1 MAATAVVEQAKAE
14 GWTDEEIAA
23 RVLAG
28 ETGLY
33 EIIMRRYN
41 QRLYRVARAILRND
55 TEAEDVMQ
63 DTYVR
68 AYEHLGQFAARSRFA
83 AWLTKIAVHE
93 ALSRLRDRNRL
104 QELEAMGPEET
115 EEILVSACK
124 NPEQQASNAE
134 MVHLLE
140 DAILSL
146 PEGFRTVVMMRDI
159 EEMSTTETAIA
170 LDLTEDNVKVRL
182 HRGRAL
188 LRKELYARAEGS
200 RTHAFSFMGARCDR
214 VVRNVL
220 RRILLLHGRRLINS
234 DESGENR

>member
-14 GWTDEEIAA
+14 GWTDEEIVE

-28 ETGLY
+28 ETELY

-55 TEAEDVMQ
+55 AEAEDVMQ

-93 ALSRLRDRNRL
+93 ALGRVRDRSRL
-104 QELEAMGPEET
+104 QELEAMAPKEAEG
-115 EEILVSACK
+115 ILVSIGDS
-124 NPEQQASNAE
+124 PEQQASNTE
-134 MVHLLE
+134 MEHLLE

-146 PEGFRTVVMMRDI
+146 PVSYRTVLMMRDI
-159 EEMSTTETAIA
+159 EEMSTTDTAVA

-200 RTHAFSFMGARCDR
+200 RTRVFSFMGARCDR

-220 RRILLLHGRRLINS
+220 LRIQPLL
-234 DESGENR
+234 ESPFM

>member
-1 MAATAVVEQAKAE
+1 MQGGEQIMAATAVVGQANAE
-14 GWTDEEIAA
+14 GWTDEEIVV

-28 ETGLY
+28 ETELY

-55 TEAEDVMQ
+55 AEAEDVMQ

-93 ALSRLRDRNRL
+93 ALGRVRDRGRL
-104 QELEAMGPEET
+104 QELEAMDPKEAEG
-115 EEILVSACK
+115 ILVSLGDS
-124 NPEQQASNAE
+124 PEQQASNIE
-134 MVHLLE
+134 MEHLLE

-146 PEGFRTVVMMRDI
+146 PAGYRTVLMMRDI

-182 HRGRAL
+182 HRGRAM
-188 LRKELYARAEGS
+188 LRKELYARAVGS
-200 RTHAFSFMGARCDR
+200 CTRAFSFLGARCDR

-220 RRILLLHGRRLINS
+220 RRIQPLR
-234 DESGENR
+234 ESSFM